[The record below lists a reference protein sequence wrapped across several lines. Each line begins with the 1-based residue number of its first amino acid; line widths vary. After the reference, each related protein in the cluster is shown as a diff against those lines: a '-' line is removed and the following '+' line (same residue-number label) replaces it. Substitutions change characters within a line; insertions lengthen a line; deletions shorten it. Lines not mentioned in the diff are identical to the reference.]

1 MLDFAL
7 SDEQKFFRD
16 MVHRFAEQEM
26 RPVAA
31 KYDETGEFPW
41 DVAHK
46 AFDAGLLNIHVPAKY
61 GGPGLGTLDGCIV
74 AEELAWGC
82 PGITAAIGITN
93 LAIIPVLLAGSEEQR
108 KRWLA
113 PLLDELSIASYAV
126 TEPGAGSDVA
136 GISTTAVRKGD
147 EYVLNGTKRFITGG
161 GVASWMVCFAYTD
174 KSRRHNGMSTFIV
187 PMDTPGVTVT
197 RKEPMMGQRCS
208 FTAEIVLEDV
218 VVAAENRLGREG
230 DGFKIAMLTFN
241 KTRPGVSAQAVGCAR
256 AAMEHA
262 TQYAR
267 ERETFGKPVG
277 HHQAIQFMLADMAMN
292 VAAARWLAWHAAW
305 LDDRG
310 MDNAQEAAY
319 AKAFAA
325 DMCMQVTTDAVQVF
339 GGYGYSQEFP
349 VEKLMR
355 DAKIYQIYE
364 GTSQIQRLI
373 IGRRLL
379 TP

>member
-1 MLDFAL
+1 MLDFTL

-16 MVHRFAEQEM
+16 TVHRFAEQEM

-41 DVAHK
+41 DVARK
-46 AFDAGLLNIHVPAKY
+46 AFEAGLLNIHIPEEY
-61 GGPGLGTLDGCIV
+61 GGPGLGALDGCIV
-74 AEELAWGC
+74 GEEMAWGC
-82 PGITAAIGITN
+82 PGITAAIGISN
-93 LAIIPVLLAGSEEQR
+93 LAVIPVLLAGTEEQK
-108 KRWLA
+108 KRWLS
-113 PLLDELSIASYAV
+113 LLTEELSFASYAV

-136 GISTTAVRKGD
+136 GIATTAVRKGD

-161 GVASWMVCFAYTD
+161 GVARWMVCFAYTD
-174 KSRRHNGMSTFIV
+174 KSRRHNGISAFIV

-208 FTAEIVLEDV
+208 FTAEIVLEEV
-218 VVAAENRLGREG
+218 VIPAENLLGQEG

-241 KTRPGVSAQAVGCAR
+241 KSRPGVAAQAVGCAR

-262 TQYAR
+262 IQYAR
-267 ERETFGKPVG
+267 ERETFGRPIG
-277 HHQAIQFMLADMAMN
+277 QHQAVQFMLADMAMN
-292 VAAARWLAWHAAW
+292 IAAARWLAWHAAW
-305 LDDRG
+305 LDDQGR
-310 MDNAQEAAY
+310 DNAQEAAY

-325 DMCMQVTTDAVQVF
+325 DMCMKVTTDAVQIF
-339 GGYGYSQEFP
+339 GGYGYSKEFP

-373 IGRRLL
+373 IGRRLMRE
-379 TP
+379 

>member
-1 MLDFAL
+1 MVDFTL

-16 MVHRFAEQEM
+16 TVHRFAEQEM

-31 KYDETGEFPW
+31 QYDETGEFPW
-41 DVAHK
+41 DVARK
-46 AFDAGLLNIHVPAKY
+46 AFEAGLLNIHVPEEY
-61 GGPGLGTLDGCIV
+61 GGPGLGTLEGCV
-74 AEELAWGC
+74 VGEEMAWGC
-82 PGITAAIGITN
+82 PGITAAIGISN
-93 LAIIPVLLAGSEEQR
+93 LAVIPVLLAGTEEQK
-108 KRWLA
+108 KRWLS
-113 PLLDELSIASYAV
+113 LLTQELSFASYAV

-136 GISTTAVRKGD
+136 GIATTAVRKGN

-174 KSRRHNGMSTFIV
+174 KSRRHNGISAFIV

-208 FTAEIVLEDV
+208 FTAEIVLEEV
-218 VVAAENRLGREG
+218 VVPAENLLGQEG

-241 KTRPGVSAQAVGCAR
+241 KSRPGVAAQAVGCAR

-262 TQYAR
+262 IQYAR
-267 ERETFGKPVG
+267 ERETFGRPIG
-277 HHQAIQFMLADMAMN
+277 QHQAVQFMLADMAMN
-292 VAAARWLAWHAAW
+292 IAAARWLAWHAAW
-305 LDDRG
+305 LDDQG
-310 MDNAQEAAY
+310 LDNAQEAAY

-325 DMCMQVTTDAVQVF
+325 DMCMKVTTDAVQIF
-339 GGYGYSQEFP
+339 GGYGYSKEFP

-373 IGRRLL
+373 IGRRLMQK
-379 TP
+379 